1 MSQALAENQPL
12 VLQLIEKRR
21 RILRDR
27 VLREHPEVFDK
38 LQKHRRK
45 LEERLELQRASVEPQ
60 EQAPQPN
67 QTFEKEDVPAQESD
81 VAQDSDAA
89 QDSDVAQDSD
99 AAQDSDVAQKEY
111 ELDENTA
118 EQESNLER
126 QFLEYIRRH

>member
-89 QDSDVAQDSD
+89 QDSDNV
-99 AAQDSDVAQKEY
+99 QKEY